1 MELINKYAVLNEID
15 KLQESIKSTAIDGR
29 LGKEQAEAYRVF
41 VKLIDFIENL
51 EVVDSYAEFIQ
62 YDSIKAGIQA
72 HAETYSFNIESKL
85 FNQLTKEQQELWRKE
100 LEQACISGGEVGV
113 ELARDPRYKENN
125 SEVKE
130 ELSVEEKAKRY
141 DESIERAKDYVEKQ
155 NPPVDVLYKVFPELK
170 ESEHERIRKELIQY
184 LKDYPTNLPNG
195 QYCRD
200 DFFRWLEK
208 QKEQAP
214 TAQLVWSEEDE
225 KLYKLSLE
233 NLTEI
238 MHRFGEEYGKSGD
251 CIDWFKSINDRF
263 FKKYK

>member
-15 KLQESIKSTAIDGR
+15 KLQESIKSTAIDSR

-85 FNQLTKEQQELWRKE
+85 FNQLTKEQQELWREE
-100 LEQACISGGEVGV
+100 LEQACISGGEAGV
-113 ELARDPRYKENN
+113 ELARDPRYKENH

-141 DESIERAKDYVEKQ
+141 DEAIKIAKDCQYDSLALSQ
-155 NPPVDVLYKVFPELK
+155 PVKDVIEYIFPELK
-170 ESEHERIRKELIQY
+170 EDERIKSCIKKCLSNADEQVFDNYHIRLGDCLAWI
-184 LKDYPTNLPNG
+184 
-195 QYCRD
+195 
-200 DFFRWLEK
+200 EK
-208 QKEQAP
+208 QDNQGKQDKKSQES
-214 TAQLVWSEEDE
+214 T
-225 KLYKLSLE
+225 
-233 NLTEI
+233 N
-238 MHRFGEEYGKSGD
+238 EEYKFKVGD
-251 CIDWFKSINDRF
+251 
-263 FKKYK
+263 